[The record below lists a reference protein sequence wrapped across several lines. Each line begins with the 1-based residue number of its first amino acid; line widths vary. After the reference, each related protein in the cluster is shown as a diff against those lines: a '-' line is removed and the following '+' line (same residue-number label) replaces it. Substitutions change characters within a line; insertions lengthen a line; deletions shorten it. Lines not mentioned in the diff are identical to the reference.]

1 MIGLGSDNKNWWKG
15 IRWEFWQAESLNLLR
30 FGTTSRLSLFYTRG
44 ACLRKRPKITARF
57 RKSYINFLSHQCEHH
72 QTAGQFSV
80 KLLFKNFPV
89 VILCIGII
97 LVFQNII
104 HGGWWWYCRRGGGT
118 DGIWCKRISVPNFPV
133 VILCIGIILVF
144 QNIIHGGWWWCCRK
158 GDNTNGI
165 WYKRISVPNFIT

>member
-1 MIGLGSDNKNWWKG
+1 MLFSCICWCFCFLFSVAFIVVVGDVPLGMSGCCHTD
-15 IRWEFWQAESLNLLR
+15 FWNSFPAQRISPW
-30 FGTTSRLSLFYTRG
+30 TSEWVLPL
-44 ACLRKRPKITARF
+44 
-57 RKSYINFLSHQCEHH
+57 
-72 QTAGQFSV
+72 TAGQFSV

-144 QNIIHGGWWWCCRK
+144 QNIIHGGWWWCCRRG
-158 GDNTNGI
+158 GDTDGI
-165 WYKRISVPNFIT
+165 WYKRIYVPNFIT

>member
-1 MIGLGSDNKNWWKG
+1 MSCFNSTTSQWAAPAASRRSDTRPNKN
-15 IRWEFWQAESLNLLR
+15 RPVSCRAAAELQM
-30 FGTTSRLSLFYTRG
+30 FY
-44 ACLRKRPKITARF
+44 F
-57 RKSYINFLSHQCEHH
+57 EHPPM
-72 QTAGQFSV
+72 TAGQFSV

-144 QNIIHGGWWWCCRK
+144 QNIIHGGWWWCCRRG
-158 GDNTNGI
+158 GDTNGI